1 MSIHWKYFL
10 LFIWFSYL
18 IVSGVLLF
26 VRGFLL
32 HREVQPQRAT
42 CKYRNNIFCE
52 NKYHGYLNKLGDE
65 DIVINSSDL
74 CSWDDDFLT
83 RKSSEEY
90 KHRPISLP
98 TCTASNTKV
107 VLLIIDALKFDFM
120 DYNITL
126 QENEAQAFQNKF
138 TVVHELISS
147 RPNNSKL
154 FKFIADPPTTTMQ
167 RLKALTTG
175 TLPTFVDVGSNF
187 ATPEINEDNLLDQLT
202 TQNKTVVFMGDDTWV
217 GLYPGR
223 FIREYPFPSFNVWD
237 LDTVDS
243 GILDNLIVEIK
254 KNDWSLLIAH
264 FLGVDHCGHRYGP
277 YHHEMSRKLKE
288 MNSVISDVLEAIENN
303 TMLFVIGDHGMTN
316 TGDHGGSSEAEV
328 TAAMFVHS
336 PSSLINLQSMEG
348 PKTIRQVDLV
358 PSLAT
363 LLGVPI
369 PFSNL
374 GGVVLD
380 VLPSS
385 QDSLRDAQVALQA
398 TWNNIEQ
405 MSLYIRQYST
415 NTKQFSREKLD
426 VLARAYESLKK
437 KMFDLNR
444 EEDVKDVMRE
454 ASEYL
459 GLVREMCE
467 EVWIQFDSVL
477 MSHGLWVVFLSLF
490 FMFVMVSGLPKDRL
504 TEVLDGKFLVV
515 GLTCVGVTVVGSAL
529 CYLAGSIES
538 IDVAV
543 YFSTSL
549 VSMFLLASVVVKHWT
564 VIMSRWLSKGRLS
577 DRVGRLL
584 LACSLCGSFSNSYVV
599 EESRS
604 LSYLLLTQ
612 LWWLVYNYRPTRH
625 GGVNVKGKTPD
636 KVVSSWVKMQVTP
649 SRMFVGALV
658 LTLSGVVR
666 LSHYYWACREEQPSC
681 ETSTTH
687 KQGRHGALNCLFT
700 LVCLGLLV
708 TAARIWLRSSG
719 NLVGFSPVVMLARYV
734 PTVVVVCTGGFW
746 VLQALPKDTRAK
758 LFLPW
763 QLHILPWVVYCLV
776 VLTFVCLFVRPLC
789 VFYLLKEHDVMAPVY
804 GQENIIPRLFNH
816 MKEMMRARA
825 QKEEDQGAPV
835 VYGLATVYSAVFV
848 VAGVF
853 ASLLV
858 ALLLGSVLAQ
868 ALVLMVVACVLL
880 LIMLSVIHA
889 EGIIVAEQLF
899 IVPWS
904 SVLSWGLLASYF
916 FYGTG
921 HQPTFSNIQWEAAFV
936 GTGGIFHTHVVPALL
951 VGLNTFCAQLV
962 MGLTLPLLLVA
973 PFTLDSSTE
982 GHLFQLDRSLVTVRQ
997 LHRSSTDHLLQL
1009 DSSTEGHLFQ
1019 LNRSTEGHLFQLDR
1033 SLVTVRQINR
1043 RSFVP
1048 AQQINRRQ
1056 QENNFHQ
1063 QIRVMAPRLMSLGD
1077 PVTEDLKKGELFLYQ
1092 RDDLLYHGLFDL
1104 CTKYTLFIGAR
1115 MLACMLAGAMHC
1127 RHLMTW
1133 KVFAPKLMFE
1143 GLGLFVSLPS
1153 VLLGYLLVIRITQ
1166 QVDKLLLHLD
1176 KEFS

>member
-1 MSIHWKYFL
+1 MLK
-10 LFIWFSYL
+10 
-18 IVSGVLLF
+18 
-26 VRGFLL
+26 
-32 HREVQPQRAT
+32 EVQPQRAT

-90 KHRPISLP
+90 RHRPISLP

-405 MSLYIRQYST
+405 MSL
-415 NTKQFSREKLD
+415 
-426 VLARAYESLKK
+426 AYESLKK

-904 SVLSWGLLASYF
+904 SVLSWGFLASYF

-973 PFTLDSSTE
+973 PFT
-982 GHLFQLDRSLVTVRQ
+982 
-997 LHRSSTDHLLQL
+997 
-1009 DSSTEGHLFQ
+1009 
-1019 LNRSTEGHLFQLDR
+1019 
-1033 SLVTVRQINR
+1033 
-1043 RSFVP
+1043 
-1048 AQQINRRQ
+1048 
-1056 QENNFHQ
+1056 
-1063 QIRVMAPRLMSLGD
+1063 IRVMAPRLMSLGD

>member
-1 MSIHWKYFL
+1 
-10 LFIWFSYL
+10 
-18 IVSGVLLF
+18 
-26 VRGFLL
+26 
-32 HREVQPQRAT
+32 
-42 CKYRNNIFCE
+42 
-52 NKYHGYLNKLGDE
+52 
-65 DIVINSSDL
+65 
-74 CSWDDDFLT
+74 
-83 RKSSEEY
+83 
-90 KHRPISLP
+90 
-98 TCTASNTKV
+98 
-107 VLLIIDALKFDFM
+107 M

-254 KNDWSLLIAH
+254 KSDWSLLIAH

-288 MNSVISDVLEAIENN
+288 MNSVISSQH
-303 TMLFVIGDHGMTN
+303 LFP
-316 TGDHGGSSEAEV
+316 GDHGGSSEAEV

-437 KMFDLNR
+437 KMFDLYR

-549 VSMFLLASVVVKHWT
+549 VSMFLLAGVVVKHWT

-904 SVLSWGLLASYF
+904 SVLSWGFLASYF

-936 GTGGIFHTHVVPALL
+936 GTGGIFHTH
-951 VGLNTFCAQLV
+951 
-962 MGLTLPLLLVA
+962 
-973 PFTLDSSTE
+973 
-982 GHLFQLDRSLVTVRQ
+982 
-997 LHRSSTDHLLQL
+997 
-1009 DSSTEGHLFQ
+1009 
-1019 LNRSTEGHLFQLDR
+1019 
-1033 SLVTVRQINR
+1033 
-1043 RSFVP
+1043 
-1048 AQQINRRQ
+1048 
-1056 QENNFHQ
+1056 
-1063 QIRVMAPRLMSLGD
+1063 IRVMAPRLMSLGD

-1115 MLACMLAGAMHC
+1115 SVCLSQMLACMLAGAMHC

>member
-1 MSIHWKYFL
+1 MNIHWKYFL

-52 NKYHGYLNKLGDE
+52 NKYHGYLNKLSDE

-90 KHRPISLP
+90 RHRPISLP
-98 TCTASNTKV
+98 ICAASNTKV

-126 QENEAQAFQNKF
+126 QENETQAFQNKF

-254 KNDWSLLIAH
+254 KSDWSLLIAH

-336 PSSLINLQSMEG
+336 PSSLINLRSMEG
-348 PKTIRQVDLV
+348 PQTVRQVDLV

-426 VLARAYESLKK
+426 VLARAYDSLKK
-437 KMFDLNR
+437 KMFDLYR

-564 VIMSRWLSKGRLS
+564 VIVSRWLSEGRLS

-776 VLTFVCLFVRPLC
+776 ALTFVCLFVRPLC

-880 LIMLSVIHA
+880 LIMLSVVHA

-904 SVLSWGLLASYF
+904 SVLSWGFLASYF

-951 VGLNTFCAQLV
+951 VGLNTFCAQMV

-973 PFTLDSSTE
+973 PFT
-982 GHLFQLDRSLVTVRQ
+982 QLILLVTKFTR
-997 LHRSSTDHLLQL
+997 LGKSSEFCIEVFKRFTETLFPIKKIEHKDGFILLRN
-1009 DSSTEGHLFQ
+1009 T
-1019 LNRSTEGHLFQLDR
+1019 
-1033 SLVTVRQINR
+1033 
-1043 RSFVP
+1043 
-1048 AQQINRRQ
+1048 
-1056 QENNFHQ
+1056 
-1063 QIRVMAPRLMSLGD
+1063 IRMMAPRLMSLGD
-1077 PVTEDLKKGELFLYQ
+1077 PVMEDLKKGELFLYQ

-1104 CTKYTLFIGAR
+1104 CTKYTLFIGTR

-1166 QVDKLLLHLD
+1166 QVNKLLLHLD

>member
-42 CKYRNNIFCE
+42 CQYRNNIFCE
-52 NKYHGYLNKLGDE
+52 KKYHGYLNKLSDG

-90 KHRPISLP
+90 RHRPISLP
-98 TCTASNTKV
+98 ICGASNTKV

-126 QENEAQAFQNKF
+126 QETEAQAFQNKF

-254 KNDWSLLIAH
+254 KSDWSLLIAH

-288 MNSVISDVLEAIENN
+288 MNSIISDVLEAIENN

-316 TGDHGGSSEAEV
+316 T
-328 TAAMFVHS
+328 
-336 PSSLINLQSMEG
+336 EG
-348 PKTIRQVDLV
+348 PQTVRQVDLV

-385 QDSLRDAQVALQA
+385 QDSLRDVQVALQA

-437 KMFDLNR
+437 KMFDLYS

-454 ASEYL
+454 AFEYL

-490 FMFVMVSGLPKDRL
+490 FMFVTVSGLPKDRL

-543 YFSTSL
+543 YFSTAL

-649 SRMFVGALV
+649 SRMFVGVLV
-658 LTLSGVVR
+658 LALSGVVR

-687 KQGRHGALNCLFT
+687 KQGRHGALDCLFT

-776 VLTFVCLFVRPLC
+776 ALTFVCLFVRPLC
-789 VFYLLKEHDVMAPVY
+789 VFYLLKEHDIMAPVY
-804 GQENIIPRLFNH
+804 GQENVIPRLFNH

-825 QKEEDQGAPV
+825 QKEEDQGAPI
-835 VYGLATVYSAVFV
+835 VYGLATAYSAVFV

-921 HQPTFSNIQWEAAFV
+921 HQPTFPNIQWEAAFV

-973 PFTLDSSTE
+973 PFTI
-982 GHLFQLDRSLVTVRQ
+982 DRSFVSFR
-997 LHRSSTDHLLQL
+997 
-1009 DSSTEGHLFQ
+1009 Q
-1019 LNRSTEGHLFQLDR
+1019 LNRSL
-1033 SLVTVRQINR
+1033 LVTVRQINR
-1043 RSFVP
+1043 RSLVP
-1048 AQQINRRQ
+1048 AQQKVICSSSTDQ
-1056 QENNFHQ
+1056 QK
-1063 QIRVMAPRLMSLGD
+1063 IRVMAPRLMSLGD

-1166 QVDKLLLHLD
+1166 QVNKLLLHLD

>member
-42 CKYRNNIFCE
+42 CQYRNNIFCE
-52 NKYHGYLNKLGDE
+52 KKYHGYLNKLSDG

-90 KHRPISLP
+90 RHRPISLP
-98 TCTASNTKV
+98 ICGASNTKV

-126 QENEAQAFQNKF
+126 QETEAQAFQNKF

-254 KNDWSLLIAH
+254 KSDWSLLIAH

-316 TGDHGGSSEAEV
+316 T
-328 TAAMFVHS
+328 
-336 PSSLINLQSMEG
+336 EG
-348 PKTIRQVDLV
+348 PQTVRQVDLV

-385 QDSLRDAQVALQA
+385 QDSLRDVQVALQA

-437 KMFDLNR
+437 KMFDLYR
-444 EEDVKDVMRE
+444 EGDVKDVMRE
-454 ASEYL
+454 AFEYL

-490 FMFVMVSGLPKDRL
+490 FMFVTVSGLPKDRL

-543 YFSTSL
+543 YFSTAL

-649 SRMFVGALV
+649 SRMFVGVLV
-658 LTLSGVVR
+658 LALSGVVR

-687 KQGRHGALNCLFT
+687 KQGRHGALDCLFT

-776 VLTFVCLFVRPLC
+776 ALTFVCLFVRPLC

-804 GQENIIPRLFNH
+804 GQEN
-816 MKEMMRARA
+816 EMMRARA
-825 QKEEDQGAPV
+825 QKEEDQGAPI
-835 VYGLATVYSAVFV
+835 VYGLATAYSAVFV

-921 HQPTFSNIQWEAAFV
+921 HQPTFPNIQWEAAFV

-973 PFTLDSSTE
+973 PFT
-982 GHLFQLDRSLVTVRQ
+982 
-997 LHRSSTDHLLQL
+997 
-1009 DSSTEGHLFQ
+1009 
-1019 LNRSTEGHLFQLDR
+1019 
-1033 SLVTVRQINR
+1033 
-1043 RSFVP
+1043 
-1048 AQQINRRQ
+1048 
-1056 QENNFHQ
+1056 
-1063 QIRVMAPRLMSLGD
+1063 IRVMAPRLMSLGD

-1153 VLLGYLLVIRITQ
+1153 VLLGYLLMIRITQ
-1166 QVDKLLLHLD
+1166 QVNKLLLHLD